1 MRTLNLGIL
10 AHVDAGKT
18 TLTERL
24 LYTAGA
30 ISKIGSVD
38 AGTTQTDTLELE
50 RERGITIKSA
60 VASFA
65 IGDLTVNILDTPG
78 HPDFIAE
85 VERVLRVL
93 DGAILVISAVEG
105 VQPQTPLLYRALDRL
120 GVPMLFF
127 LNKLDRSG
135 ADPERTLDQ
144 IAKRLTPAVIP
155 MRRAIDPGTPGVQI
169 APLDERDDTGRAA
182 IVERLAE
189 ADESLLA
196 TFVETGSVPWPR
208 LRESISAQSKA
219 GQVHPVFPGSA
230 IGGQGVAEVLAA
242 IPALLPAAA
251 GDPSAELR
259 GRVFKIERSPAGDRV
274 AYARLF
280 AGTIQSR
287 DRIGYGDGSEGRV
300 AGLATIAPGG
310 IVQVQAVEAG
320 QIARLNGLAGIRV
333 GDPIGTA
340 GGAELATFADEE
352 RQFPP
357 PALESVVA
365 ARRPGEGGRMRAALN
380 ELAEQDPLINVR
392 QDDERGEVSVSLYG
406 EVQKEVIGETLA
418 REYGVEV
425 LFATTTTICIERPLG
440 TGEALEVISSP
451 THTNIS
457 GKSSPASDNPFA
469 ATLGLRI
476 EPGPQGSGIALKV
489 DVDVKLVPLYLFH
502 TVPQFEAQMARFVE
516 EALEEG
522 VHGWR
527 LTDCVVTVTDC
538 GYRRT
543 GSTTSDYRRLTP
555 LVLAAAV
562 REAGVIVC
570 EPMTALRIEAPVES
584 GRGIAGVVLGAGGR
598 ILGQHSAGER
608 TTIVALLQSGWVHE
622 VQNRIPGL
630 TGGEGVL
637 EASFAGYH
645 PVQADPPPSRLRT
658 RPNPFRR
665 DVYLAALGRSA

>member
-24 LYTAGA
+24 LYAAGA

-65 IGDLTVNILDTPG
+65 IDDLTVNILDTPG

-105 VQPQTPLLYRALDRL
+105 VQPQTPLLYRALERL
-120 GVPMLFF
+120 NVPTILF
-127 LNKLDRSG
+127 LNKLDRRG
-135 ADPERTLDQ
+135 ADPDRTLDQ
-144 IAKRLTPAVIP
+144 IAKRLTPAVVP
-155 MRRAIDPGTPGVQI
+155 MRRAIEPGTPGVTI
-169 APLDERDDTGRAA
+169 ETTDDADEAVRGL

-189 ADESLLA
+189 RDESLL
-196 TFVETGSVPWPR
+196 TTYVETGSVPWPR
-208 LRESISAQSKA
+208 LRGAIAEQSRVGA
-219 GQVHPVFPGSA
+219 IHPVFMGSA
-230 IGGQGVAEVLAA
+230 AGGQGVADLLEA
-242 IPALLPAAA
+242 IPALLPEAS
-251 GDPSAELR
+251 GDPEAELR
-259 GRVFKIERSPAGDRV
+259 GRVFKIERSAAGDRV

-280 AGTIQSR
+280 AGTVHAR
-287 DRIGYGDGSEGRV
+287 DRIAYGDGQEGRV
-300 AGLATIAPGG
+300 TALSTTVPGG
-310 IVQVQAVEAG
+310 AQQAAAVAAG
-320 QIARLNGLAGIRV
+320 QIAKVSGLAGVRV
-333 GDPIGTA
+333 GDPIGA
-340 GGAELATFADEE
+340 ATFTDEE

-357 PALESVVA
+357 PALESVV
-365 ARRPGEGGRMRAALN
+365 RPVKSADRGRLRAALN
-380 ELAEQDPLINVR
+380 ELAEQDPLIDVR
-392 QDDERGEVSVSLYG
+392 QDDERGEIAVSLYG

-425 LFATTTTICIERPLG
+425 GFAPTTTICIERPTG
-440 TGEALEVISSP
+440 TGEALEVISAS
-451 THTNIS
+451 TKTNIS
-457 GKSSPASDNPFA
+457 GKSSPDSENPYA

-476 EPGPQGSGIALKV
+476 EPGKPGTGLIFRV
-489 DVDVKLVPLYLFH
+489 DVDVKLLPLYIFN
-502 TVPQFEAQMARFVE
+502 TVPQLEAQMTRFVAD
-516 EALEEG
+516 ALEEG

-527 LTDCVVTVTDC
+527 LTDCAVTMFDS

-543 GSTTSDYRRLTP
+543 GSTSSDFRKLTP
-555 LVLAAAV
+555 LVLADAI
-562 REAGVIVC
+562 REAGVVVC
-570 EPMTALRIEAPVES
+570 EPMTAVRVEAPVDS
-584 GRGIAGVVLGAGGR
+584 GKGISGVVLGVGGR

-608 TTIVALLQSGWVHE
+608 TTIVALVQAGRSHE

-630 TGGEGVL
+630 TGGEGVF

-645 PVQADPPPSRLRT
+645 PVTSDPPPRRRRT
-658 RPNPFRR
+658 KPNPFQR
-665 DVYLAALGRSA
+665 DQYLQVVGRGG

>member
-38 AGTTQTDTLELE
+38 QGTTQTDTLELE

-65 IGDLTVNILDTPG
+65 IDDLTVNILDTPG

-105 VQPQTPLLYRALDRL
+105 VQPQTPLLFKALERL
-120 GVPMLFF
+120 RVPTILF
-127 LNKLDRSG
+127 LNKLDRRG
-135 ADPERTLDQ
+135 ADPDRTLEQ
-144 IAKRLTPAVIP
+144 IAKRLSPAVVP
-155 MRRAIDPGTPGVQI
+155 LRRAIAPGTAGVTI
-169 APLDERDDTGRAA
+169 EPPDESDDAFRATV
-182 IVERLAE
+182 VERLAE
-189 ADESLLA
+189 HDESLL
-196 TFVETGSVPWPR
+196 TTYVETGSVPWPR
-208 LRESISAQSKA
+208 LRRAIADQSRA
-219 GQVHPVFPGSA
+219 GRIHPVFLGSA
-230 IGGQGVAEVLAA
+230 IGGQGVRDILEAV
-242 IPALLPAAA
+242 PVLLPEAA
-251 GDPSAELR
+251 GDPEAEPR

-274 AYARLF
+274 AFARLF
-280 AGTIQSR
+280 DGTIHAR
-287 DRIGYGDGSEGRV
+287 DRIAYGDGNEGRIT
-300 AGLATIAPGG
+300 ALSATRPGG
-310 IVQVQAVEAG
+310 AAQAQSVSAG
-320 QIARLNGLAGIRV
+320 QIARLGGLAGVRV
-333 GDPIGTA
+333 GDPV
-340 GGAELATFADEE
+340 GAAAVTDEE

-357 PALESVVA
+357 PALESVV
-365 ARRPGEGGRMRAALN
+365 RPVKGSDGGRLRAALN

-392 QDDERGEVSVSLYG
+392 QDDERGEISVSLYG

-418 REYGVEV
+418 RDYGVEV
-425 LFATTTTICIERPLG
+425 GFAATTTICIERPIG
-440 TGEALEVISSP
+440 TAEALEVISSP
-451 THTNIS
+451 SKSNIS
-457 GKSSPASDNPFA
+457 GKSSPFSENPYA

-476 EPGPQGSGIALKV
+476 EPGKPGSGIALRT
-489 DVDVKLVPLYLFH
+489 DVDVKLLPLYIFH
-502 TVPQFEAQMARFVE
+502 TVPQFEAQMTSFVAD
-516 EALEEG
+516 ALEEG
-522 VHGWR
+522 LHGWR
-527 LTDCVVTVTDC
+527 ITDCVVTLFDC

-543 GSTTSDYRRLTP
+543 GSSTSDFRKLTP

-562 REAGVIVC
+562 HEAGVVVC
-570 EPMTALRIEAPVES
+570 EPMTAIRMEAPVES

-608 TTIVALLQSGWVHE
+608 TTIVAMVQAGRVHE

-630 TGGEGVL
+630 TGGEGIF

-645 PVQADPPPSRLRT
+645 PVASDPPPSRRRT
-658 RPNPFRR
+658 RPNPFQR
-665 DVYLAALGRSA
+665 DRYLAAVGRGS